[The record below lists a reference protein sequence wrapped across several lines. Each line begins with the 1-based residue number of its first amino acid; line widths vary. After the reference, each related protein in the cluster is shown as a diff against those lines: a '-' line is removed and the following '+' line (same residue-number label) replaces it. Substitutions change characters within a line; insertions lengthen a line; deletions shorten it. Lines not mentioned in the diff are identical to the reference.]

1 MLRVC
6 RLVYRKNSL
15 VASDFVYLLSFSAL
29 AYPCRKSFRRPPR
42 VYMARLRTCAGDR
55 FAKIV
60 IFPNFVNEKT

>member
-42 VYMARLRTCAGDR
+42 VYMARIAHLRERSIDKDSQKLW
-55 FAKIV
+55 F
-60 IFPNFVNEKT
+60 